1 MRVSQYRRR
10 ESSHRSPRWSAVA
23 IAAASLLLIQPA
35 AHAAGFGALH
45 VRSSLGQPLQA
56 EIDLS
61 GVTEEEAQN
70 LVAKL
75 ASPDAYQRAGLTY
88 NPIVSTLRASLVR
101 QSGGS
106 YVVRVIS
113 AQPVAEPFVDILV
126 DLTWAS
132 GRVSRAYTF
141 LLDPAGSSNTPRNF
155 APTPVVQATTP
166 GVVDSTPAPVAAA
179 PQAPAAA
186 PRAARPA
193 RQAAARPQADAAAA
207 EPSSGAGY
215 TVQRGDS
222 LYDVASNAVQGQD
235 GVSLDQMLLAL
246 YRNNP
251 KAFIGGN
258 INRLRTG
265 SVLTVPSAAE
275 AQKVSPREARREV
288 VAQTSGFAG
297 YRSRLAT
304 AAEANAATDTDSARQ
319 QSGSVSARVQ
329 DQATPSASER
339 DELRLSKADRTGK
352 AAATA
357 GARAEE
363 LVAKEHALKEMESRV
378 AQLEKNLSE
387 MQHLIEVK
395 NAELAK
401 AAAAKPAA
409 GAAPSPATAAPAVTA
424 ANAPAPSASASATPA
439 QAPAAAA
446 SSAETA
452 SSATATAGAS
462 APAAATPAAV
472 SAPVAEASAPAAAPR
487 KAPVV
492 VAPQPPAE
500 EESFFSSLLGNPMA
514 LGLGGLVVA
523 LAGGLAVYRRRQQ
536 KPEQA
541 HGFQDSLLSQE
552 STVMAGANSLFGA
565 AGGQSIDTSQ
575 HSVFGADFRI
585 GGGNESNEV
594 DPIAEADVYI
604 AYGRDVQAEE
614 ILREALEQH
623 PERQAIR
630 LKLMEIYANRQDA
643 HGFQTIAEEML
654 AQVGAASPDWAEAAA
669 LGRKFDPANPLYL
682 TVQGDG
688 HHEQVAADD
697 RHGHAGGAVA
707 AAGAALA
714 GMGAVAA
721 AAEAFKPT
729 VTGETTRRGEEW
741 TTVDPGMD
749 PSMPSTK
756 APQLA
761 DLELPLESFP
771 APAAGEPITAPL
783 QAAEVFQPRAEPEAP
798 PALELPQTDFA
809 GHAGEAFQPASV
821 PPLHMDLS
829 DLSLDLN
836 PTAPVA
842 ETPAVEPAPAAVAAD
857 SLPAWAQPADL
868 PETPVQ
874 LDAAPQPQEVVAQ
887 QEEPLTVMRL
897 DTNLPHTLSAEGGI
911 DGVRDLQIKFDLAK
925 AYIEIGDKEGAREL
939 LQEVL
944 DLGDPSFH
952 AEAQA
957 LMRQIG

>member
-462 APAAATPAAV
+462 APAVATPAAA

-842 ETPAVEPAPAAVAAD
+842 ETPAVEPVPAAVAAD

-874 LDAAPQPQEVVAQ
+874 LDAAPQPQEVIAQ

>member
-35 AHAAGFGALH
+35 AYAAGFGALH

-101 QSGGS
+101 QSGGT

-141 LLDPAGSSNTPRNF
+141 LLDPAGSSNTTRNF

-207 EPSSGAGY
+207 EPSSGSGY

-222 LYDVASNAVQGQD
+222 LYDVASTAVQGQD

-265 SVLTVPSAAE
+265 SVLTVPSAAD

-387 MQHLIEVK
+387 MQHLVEVK

-424 ANAPAPSASASATPA
+424 ANAPAPSASATPA

-452 SSATATAGAS
+452 AASS
-462 APAAATPAAV
+462 APAAAAPAPAAA
-472 SAPVAEASAPAAAPR
+472 SAPVAAASAPAAAPK

-492 VAPQPPAE
+492 VAPPPPPAE

-536 KPEQA
+536 KPEPS

-654 AQVGAASPDWAEAAA
+654 AQVGAASAEWAEAAA
-669 LGRKFDPANPLYL
+669 MGRKFDPANPLYL

-729 VTGETTRRGEEW
+729 VMGETTRRGEEW

-771 APAAGEPITAPL
+771 APAAGEPITAPI
-783 QAAEVFQPRAEPEAP
+783 QAAEVFQPRVEPEAP
-798 PALELPQTDFA
+798 QAFELPQTDFA

-836 PTAPVA
+836 PAAPVA
-842 ETPAVEPAPAAVAAD
+842 EMPVVEPAPAAVAAD

-868 PETPVQ
+868 PETPTQ
-874 LDAAPQPQEVVAQ
+874 LDAAPQPQAAVVQ
-887 QEEPLTVMRL
+887 QEEPVTVMRL

>member
-35 AHAAGFGALH
+35 AYAAGFGALH

-101 QSGGS
+101 QSGGT

-141 LLDPAGSSNTPRNF
+141 LLDPAGSSNTTRNF

-207 EPSSGAGY
+207 EPSSGSGY

-222 LYDVASNAVQGQD
+222 LYDVASTAVQGQD

-265 SVLTVPSAAE
+265 SVLTVPSAAD

-387 MQHLIEVK
+387 MQHLVEVK

-401 AAAAKPAA
+401 AAAKPAA

-424 ANAPAPSASASATPA
+424 ANAPAPSASATPA

-446 SSAETA
+446 AASSAETA
-452 SSATATAGAS
+452 AASS
-462 APAAATPAAV
+462 APAAAAAPAAA
-472 SAPVAEASAPAAAPR
+472 SAPVAEASAPAAAPKK

-492 VAPQPPAE
+492 VAPPPPAE

-536 KPEQA
+536 KPEPS

-654 AQVGAASPDWAEAAA
+654 AQVGAASAEWADAAA
-669 LGRKFDPANPLYL
+669 MGRKFDPANPLYL

-688 HHEQVAADD
+688 HHEQVAVDD

-729 VTGETTRRGEEW
+729 VMGETTRRGEEW

-771 APAAGEPITAPL
+771 APAAGEPITAPI
-783 QAAEVFQPRAEPEAP
+783 QAAEVFQPRVEPEAP
-798 PALELPQTDFA
+798 QAFELPQTDFA

-836 PTAPVA
+836 PAAPVA
-842 ETPAVEPAPAAVAAD
+842 EMPVVEPAPAAVAAD

-868 PETPVQ
+868 PETPTQ
-874 LDAAPQPQEVVAQ
+874 LDAAPQPQAAVVQ
-887 QEEPLTVMRL
+887 QEEPVTVMRL